1 MVHPLYE
8 VFQYPALGIRAYLD
22 APSLGLQWQGRP
34 RLLHRSTA
42 NVKYQRGN
50 ANMFSHT
57 SDLEG
62 TFKVKVPL
70 LQLVQWMRVA
80 TGSPPTGALV

>member
-1 MVHPLYE
+1 
-8 VFQYPALGIRAYLD
+8 
-22 APSLGLQWQGRP
+22 
-34 RLLHRSTA
+34 
-42 NVKYQRGN
+42 
-50 ANMFSHT
+50 MFSHT

>member
-1 MVHPLYE
+1 MVHRTYE
-8 VFQYPALGIRAYLD
+8 VFQCPALGIRAYLD

-34 RLLHRSTA
+34 RPLHTSTA
-42 NVKYQRGN
+42 NVKYQCGN

-62 TFKVKVPL
+62 TFKVRVPL
-70 LQLVQWMRVA
+70 LRLCS
-80 TGSPPTGALV
+80 G